1 MLRSGNAGVTIGL
14 VANTT
19 YALALNGGL
28 CSGGNIS
35 SIYCCLVNIMIYLV
49 CLKRR

>member
-19 YALALNGGL
+19 YALALNGGF
-28 CSGGNIS
+28 I
-35 SIYCCLVNIMIYLV
+35 
-49 CLKRR
+49 